1 MDEILNTGRLL
12 TAVLSDVINGRVTEF
27 APDTDFEKLYRLA
40 EAHKVTALA
49 GLGIVNNETASEK
62 ARAVFSKQVFRTAAR
77 HAAQQRETE
86 ELSSLFSQ
94 NGISH
99 CFLKGTKISRFYD
112 TPDSRF
118 MLDLDIFIEEK
129 GFDRACELVEER
141 GYELF
146 QADDKDSE
154 YVKKPFL
161 HIELHRKLKY
171 DYDTGSAYFDSAAEH
186 LVSSGE
192 DTALNM
198 TNEDFYVYIISH
210 TAHHF
215 EVAGTGLRSFTDHY
229 YLRKK
234 LLPECDAA
242 LLKEKL
248 AAAGLLKFAGT
259 LDGVCDYWF
268 AGGEET
274 ELIKQTADYIILSG
288 VYGNTQNSYINGV
301 LKRGLS
307 ENSGVYFLS
316 RLFPPLEDMKI
327 RYPVLKKLPVLL
339 PLLWIARLFSSL
351 FSAKRIAGEAKTAV
365 SADSEDIAARKNFFN
380 SVGL

>member
-12 TAVLSDVINGRVTEF
+12 TAVLSDVINGRVTDF

-86 ELSSLFSQ
+86 ELSALFSL
-94 NGISH
+94 NGIAH
-99 CFLKGTKISRFYD
+99 CFLKGTKISRYYD
-112 TPDSRF
+112 IPDSRF
-118 MLDLDIFIEEK
+118 MLDLDIFIDES
-129 GFDRACELVEER
+129 GFDKACALVEER

-161 HIELHRKLKY
+161 QIELHRKLKY
-171 DYDTGSAYFDSAAEH
+171 DYDTGSAYFENAAER
-186 LVSSGE
+186 LVPSG
-192 DTALNM
+192 DGTALSM
-198 TNEDFYVYIISH
+198 TKEDFYVYILSH

-215 EVAGTGLRSFTDHY
+215 EVAGTGLRSLTDHY

-234 LLPECDAA
+234 LLPECDGA
-242 LLKEKL
+242 LLDEKL
-248 AAAGLLKFAGT
+248 ASAGLKAFAKT
-259 LDGVCDYWF
+259 LDDLCDYWF
-268 AGGEET
+268 CGGEAT
-274 ELIKQTADYIILSG
+274 DFIKQTADYIILSG
-288 VYGNTQNSYINGV
+288 VYGSTSNNYINGV
-301 LKRGLS
+301 IKRGLS
-307 ENSGVYFLS
+307 ENSGAYFLS
-316 RLFPPLEDMKI
+316 RLFPPFADMKI

-339 PLLWIARLFSSL
+339 PILWIARLVSSV
-351 FSAKRIAGEAKTAV
+351 FSAKRIAGEAK
-365 SADSEDIAARKNFFN
+365 SAASAGSDDIEARKTFFKN
-380 SVGL
+380 AGL